1 MKDITTV
8 LTSIAASSVLI
19 LGLTGVALTS
29 TLTLTAPLQQDEA
42 IKPSVGCFEVL
53 GSELCDML

>member
-8 LTSIAASSVLI
+8 LTSVAASSLLI

-29 TLTLTAPLQQDEA
+29 TLTLTAPFQQDET
-42 IKPSVGCFEVL
+42 IQPYEGCFEVL

>member
-8 LTSIAASSVLI
+8 LTSIAASSVLS
-19 LGLTGVALTS
+19 LGLTGFALTS

-42 IKPSVGCFEVL
+42 IQPSLGCFEVL